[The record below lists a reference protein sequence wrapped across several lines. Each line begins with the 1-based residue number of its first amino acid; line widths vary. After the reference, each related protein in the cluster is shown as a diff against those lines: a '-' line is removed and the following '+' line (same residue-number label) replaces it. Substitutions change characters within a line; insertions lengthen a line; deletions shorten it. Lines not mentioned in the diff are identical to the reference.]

1 MKKLLS
7 LLVGA
12 GLLVAVQAVLA
23 DDMGGMKM
31 DGMSTPMASTTP
43 VEKAKVKKTKKAKVS
58 KKKDA
63 KETWVCPMG
72 HYSGPKTSDGK
83 CPKCGM
89 GLVEKK

>member
-7 LLVGA
+7 LLMGA
-12 GLLVAVQAVLA
+12 ALLVAVQAVLA

-31 DGMSTPMASTTP
+31 EGMSTPSVSSTP
-43 VEKAKVKKTKKAKVS
+43 VMKHKVKKAKKANVS

-63 KETWVCPMG
+63 KEVWVCPMG
-72 HYSGPKTSDGK
+72 HYTGPKTSDGK

-89 GLVEKK
+89 DLVEKK